1 MEKYTFKVNYFE
13 KMKTLND
20 LESLLYEF
28 RNKFGRFHTPK
39 DTEKKVFDKLTELL
53 EEKCGEIEKLEN
65 ELTDFFKD
73 KLYRFWNMKIISFS
87 ENGHKYEEEY
97 DIYPYG
103 FINENYYLEC
113 LQIQN
118 GYYNTSFSDKG
129 FTLDEL
135 VKKDCMIELQEIT
148 SEDFLIKF
156 SKYANEIFI
165 RRINKIKEEDNK

>member
-28 RNKFGRFHTPK
+28 RNKFGSFHSPK
-39 DTEKKVFDKLTELL
+39 DTEKEVLDKLTELL
-53 EEKCGEIEKLEN
+53 EEKCGEIEKLQN
-65 ELTDFFKD
+65 ELIDFFKD
-73 KLYRFWNMKIISFS
+73 KLHRFWNMKIISFS

-118 GYYNTSFSDKG
+118 DYYNTSFSDRG
-129 FTLDEL
+129 FVLDEL
-135 VKKDCMIELQEIT
+135 VKKNCIIELQEMD
-148 SEDFLIKF
+148 SEDFLTKF

-165 RRINKIKEEDNK
+165 RRMNKIKEKENK

>member
-13 KMKTLND
+13 KLKTIND
-20 LESLLYEF
+20 LETLLYEF
-28 RNKFGRFHTPK
+28 RNKFGYFHLPK
-39 DTEKKVFDKLTELL
+39 DTEKEVLDKLTGLL
-53 EEKCGEIEKLEN
+53 EEKHREIEKQQN
-65 ELTDFFKD
+65 ELIDFFKD
-73 KLYRFWNMKIISFS
+73 KLHRYWNMKIIFFS

-97 DIYPYG
+97 DVYPYG

-118 GYYNTSFSDKG
+118 DYYNASFSDRG

-135 VKKDCMIELQEIT
+135 VKKNCIIELQEMG
-148 SEDFLIKF
+148 SEDFLNKF

-165 RRINKIKEEDNK
+165 RRMDKIKEKYNK